1 MLSIIPDFTSN
12 VRIGL
17 NPLTIQFIDLSRGY
31 VTGWLWS
38 YDGVTSI
45 SKTPTYTFTTAGTY
59 TITLTITNNLTSKT
73 KTKIN
78 YITVLDVAPTI
89 ITTSQSII
97 PSIELRCR
105 AFQTLSSAHEIY
117 LGPTPGSGGF
127 PNRVQQN
134 LTWTQN
140 NLNPFTLNYNP
151 ISDTMVFAC
160 NSTTTTYSP
169 VNPNVVVI
177 NAVWD
182 TMRIYIANR
191 DIGTTVNIRNLLITE
206 NDTSQN
212 YAIGDLIG
220 TNGFF
225 LTWHIN
231 FQWSGNWTISGDIEL
246 GGSFGGSQELSKI
259 GFIPGEII

>member
-1 MLSIIPDFTSN
+1 
-12 VRIGL
+12 
-17 NPLTIQFIDLSRGY
+17 
-31 VTGWLWS
+31 
-38 YDGVTSI
+38 
-45 SKTPTYTFTTAGTY
+45 
-59 TITLTITNNLTSKT
+59 
-73 KTKIN
+73 
-78 YITVLDVAPTI
+78 
-89 ITTSQSII
+89 
-97 PSIELRCR
+97 
-105 AFQTLSSAHEIY
+105 
-117 LGPTPGSGGF
+117 
-127 PNRVQQN
+127 
-134 LTWTQN
+134 
-140 NLNPFTLNYNP
+140 
-151 ISDTMVFAC
+151 MVFAC